1 LPDLYVCFLDV
12 FPEGWWEEVCRER
25 FDEYAIIIPYEV
37 EIDLLGDDNA
47 AASSGLKVERGD
59 VSMVGSKGLGEW
71 LAYISY

>member
-1 LPDLYVCFLDV
+1 MRGGMP
-12 FPEGWWEEVCRER
+12 GEEVCRER

-59 VSMVGSKGLGEW
+59 VSMVGSKCLGEW